1 MLWEGAR
8 REGNEREV
16 KQVRSA
22 EEWGEV
28 EVRFVQI
35 EQEEESQGLCP
46 LLQ

>member
-1 MLWEGAR
+1 MLWESAR
-8 REGNEREV
+8 SEGNEGSEAG
-16 KQVRSA
+16 RSA